1 MSDRRLRRQQERFLK
16 NPKKIQEFLKLKP
29 TEEEVERYVEE
40 QVLKAM
46 KTGTKV
52 MNGITPSDE
61 MIEDLRK
68 EKQEKMDKGYD
79 EWVKEYYNI
88 K

>member
-1 MSDRRLRRQQERFLK
+1 MSDRRLRRAQQRFLK

-46 KTGTKV
+46 TTNTKV
-52 MNGITPSDE
+52 MNGIKPSDE
-61 MIEDLRK
+61 MIDVEDINCKTFL
-68 EKQEKMDKGYD
+68 
-79 EWVKEYYNI
+79 YNDGM
-88 K
+88 

>member
-1 MSDRRLRRQQERFLK
+1 MSDRRLRRAQQRFLK

-29 TEEEVERYVEE
+29 TEEQVERYVEE

-46 KTGTKV
+46 TTNTKL
-52 MNGITPSDE
+52 MNGIKPSDNKQ
-61 MIEDLRK
+61 K
-68 EKQEKMDKGYD
+68 EEKMDMGYD
-79 EWVKEYYNI
+79 EGIKEYYNI

>member
-1 MSDRRLRRQQERFLK
+1 MSSRRLRRQQERFLK
-16 NPKKIQEFLKLKP
+16 NPKKIQQLLNTKP
-29 TEEEVERYVEE
+29 TEEEIDRYVQERI
-40 QVLKAM
+40 LKA
-46 KTGTKV
+46 KLTGTRA

-79 EWVKEYYNI
+79 KWVKEYYNI